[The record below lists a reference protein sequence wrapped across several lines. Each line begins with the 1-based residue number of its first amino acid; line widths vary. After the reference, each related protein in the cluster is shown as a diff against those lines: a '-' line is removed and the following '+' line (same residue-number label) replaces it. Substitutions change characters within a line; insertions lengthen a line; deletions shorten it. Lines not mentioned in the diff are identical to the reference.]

1 MRKSMIKG
9 MITPL
14 VTPFHR
20 SKGQPIN
27 VTATEQIVDHLIERG
42 IDGLFLL
49 GSNGEFHVL
58 TQKEKV
64 DFAKYVIKYVDGRI
78 PVYVGTGACSTKEA
92 VELSKKMEEIGAD
105 ACSVLAPYFF
115 QPTEDE
121 LYDYFHTIAK
131 SIEIPIILYN
141 IPKTVGY
148 NLSSLLVEKLARV
161 PNIQGIKDSSGDVA
175 ILQGYIDATEDTNVS
190 VLVGSD
196 SKITTAY
203 AMGAKGAVAGTSNL
217 LTDTLVGLHR
227 ALMEKDQEK
236 GMFYQDEIEHLRKVL
251 KLGTVPSVLKRSMEL
266 AGISEVGPARFPV
279 NEVSE
284 ETDKQIL
291 AMLDKV
297 QLRKQGENG
306 C

>member
-1 MRKSMIKG
+1 MIQG

-27 VTATEQIVDHLIERG
+27 VAATEQVIDHLIGRG

-58 TQKEKV
+58 SHKEKI
-64 DFAKYVIKYVDGRI
+64 DFAKHVIDYVDGRI
-78 PVYVGTGACSTKEA
+78 PVYVGTGACSTQEA
-92 VELSKKMEEIGAD
+92 VALSQEMEKLGAD

-115 QPTEDE
+115 QPTDEE
-121 LYDYFHTIAK
+121 LYAYFYEIAK
-131 SIEIPIILYN
+131 SVEIPIIVYN

-148 NLSSLLVEKLARV
+148 GLSPLLVEKLAQI

-175 ILQGYIDATEDTNVS
+175 TLQAYIDATEDTNVS

-217 LTDTLVGLHR
+217 LTDILVGLHH
-227 ALMEKDQEK
+227 ALIEKDQEK
-236 GMFYQDEIEHLRKVL
+236 GMFYQDQIEHLRKVL

-266 AGISEVGPARFPV
+266 AGIAEVGPARLPV
-279 NEVSE
+279 RRVSE
-284 ETDKQIL
+284 EVDKQIL
-291 AMLDKV
+291 EMLETV
-297 QLRKQGENG
+297 GLRKQGEDG